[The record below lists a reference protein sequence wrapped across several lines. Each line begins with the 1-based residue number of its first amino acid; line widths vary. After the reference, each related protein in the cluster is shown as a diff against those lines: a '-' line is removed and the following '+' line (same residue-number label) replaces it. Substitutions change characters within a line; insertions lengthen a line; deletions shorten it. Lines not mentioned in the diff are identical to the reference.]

1 MNQLPFFVVLVHY
14 FVKHF
19 FHSLFLHEPAIVE
32 NSQRS
37 NTYYNHNLYNSDTL
51 KTWKT
56 TIFFQN
62 RPAAIP
68 TSIFGFRFLN
78 IAPYNIMYWIQI
90 KCKLNWRATW
100 AYLEAWG
107 GKSEVRSFDILTY
120 KFDELNISQ
129 FESDSSHQFVV
140 PTLIFF

>member
-37 NTYYNHNLYNSDTL
+37 NTIIIIC
-51 KTWKT
+51 
-56 TIFFQN
+56 TIVILLRHEKLQFFFQN

-140 PTLIFF
+140 STFIFF